1 MGVLELLCGNQVHA
15 HHGCQK
21 QDLFLSVGVLF
32 CNACIQDW
40 EFGTL
45 SLVLK
50 YELGHVREDWRQL
63 VFILR
68 NQALIGKIKH
78 RPELLYWVLPMRSAV
93 EAKLLQLFNQ
103 CYLIVNFVGDTLKG
117 GLDLPT
123 PLTMRVDQVKVL
135 LLILL
140 LHLFL
145 LESPLWCCVF
155 IG

>member
-1 MGVLELLCGNQVHA
+1 MGVLEVLCGNQVHA
-15 HHGCQK
+15 HHGHQK
-21 QDLFLSVGVLF
+21 QDLFLTVGVLF
-32 CNACIQDW
+32 RNPCIQDW

-50 YELGHVREDWRQL
+50 YELGHIWEDWRQL

-68 NQALIGKIKH
+68 NQALIGKIEH
-78 RPELLYWVLPMRSAV
+78 RLELLYWVLSMRSAV

-103 CYLIVNFVGDTLKG
+103 CYLIVNLVGDTLKG

-140 LHLFL
+140 LHFFLF
-145 LESPLWCCVF
+145 
-155 IG
+155 

>member
-1 MGVLELLCGNQVHA
+1 
-15 HHGCQK
+15 
-21 QDLFLSVGVLF
+21 
-32 CNACIQDW
+32 
-40 EFGTL
+40 
-45 SLVLK
+45 
-50 YELGHVREDWRQL
+50 
-63 VFILR
+63 
-68 NQALIGKIKH
+68 
-78 RPELLYWVLPMRSAV
+78 MRSAV

-145 LESPLWCCVF
+145 LESPL
-155 IG
+155 